1 MVKRLIIK
9 LVIEVGST
17 VAKSFMKPY
26 QQSAKQQ
33 GGKSANPFSEFL
45 NQTMQAANLTHKS
58 MRRDEAFKILQL
70 TAEKVNAGE
79 ILKRNKIYWR
89 QFHKND
95 PVKGGSFYIQSM
107 VHNAKCEL
115 MKDFPDVNEKE
126 ILEMLRRRRVRK
138 GRRKRRSKRNRRK
151 IDFINTVCCED

>member
-9 LVIEVGST
+9 LIIEVGST
-17 VAKSFMKPY
+17 FAKSFMKAY

-45 NQTMQAANLTHKS
+45 NQTMQAANLTHKP
-58 MRRDEAFKILQL
+58 MTRDEAFKILQL
-70 TAEKVNAGE
+70 TAEKTNAEE
-79 ILKRNKIYWR
+79 ILKIYWR

-107 VHNAKCEL
+107 LHNAKCEL
-115 MKDFPDVNEKE
+115 MKDFPDINEKE
-126 ILEMLRRRRVRK
+126 ILEKLRKEEESQK
-138 GRRKRRSKRNRRK
+138 GKEEEGKQEEQKTN
-151 IDFINTVCCED
+151 

>member
-9 LVIEVGST
+9 LIIEVGST
-17 VAKSFMKPY
+17 VAKSFMKAY

-45 NQTMQAANLTHKS
+45 NQTMQAANLTHKPMS
-58 MRRDEAFKILQL
+58 RDEAFKILQL
-70 TAEKVNAGE
+70 TAEKANAEE
-79 ILKRNKIYWR
+79 ILKIYWR

-126 ILEMLRRRRVRK
+126 ILEKLRKEEESQK
-138 GRRKRRSKRNRRK
+138 GKEEEAKQEEQKEN
-151 IDFINTVCCED
+151 

>member
-9 LVIEVGST
+9 FIIEVGST
-17 VAKSFMKPY
+17 VAKSFMKAY

-45 NQTMQAANLTHKS
+45 NQTMQAANLTHKP
-58 MRRDEAFKILQL
+58 MTRDEAFKILQL
-70 TAEKVNAGE
+70 TAEKTNAEE
-79 ILKRNKIYWR
+79 ILKIYWR

-115 MKDFPDVNEKE
+115 MKDFPDANEKE
-126 ILEMLRRRRVRK
+126 ILEKLRKEEESQK
-138 GRRKRRSKRNRRK
+138 GKEEEVKQEEQKEN
-151 IDFINTVCCED
+151 